1 MSAETFAPQRLRYWP
16 CLPVMIIRCCP
27 GFLWP
32 AMAAASASAF
42 AVAMAQEFIDLAAGP
57 KAQQEPVEPAW
68 ATPGTVLLE
77 LDCVRL
83 RGFGTA
89 TEGVATLIC
98 APFALHAATITDIA
112 PGHAWLRPCRQQ
124 RAVPCL

>member
-1 MSAETFAPQRLRYWP
+1 MS
-16 CLPVMIIRCCP
+16 P
-27 GFLWP
+27 GDDHSLAALSFLWP

-42 AVAMAQEFIDLAAGP
+42 AAAMAQEFIDLAAGR
-57 KAQQEPVEPAW
+57 KAEHETVEPAW
-68 ATPGTVLLE
+68 ATPCTVPLE

-112 PGHAWLRPCRQQ
+112 PGHSLVAIASSSARSRVCNRLAFR
-124 RAVPCL
+124 